1 MTGAKEYHVAA
12 GMDDYLAQPI
22 RAAELMEKLKALVR
36 RDATL
41 ADRIDAQHV
50 SSI

>member
-1 MTGAKEYHVAA
+1 
-12 GMDDYLAQPI
+12 
-22 RAAELMEKLKALVR
+22 MEKLKALVR